1 MSAQHCDPLQA
12 VEMHSELRSL
22 QSVAIHWGTWPLAD
36 EPYHAPSQELK
47 AALDEKGLSFDKDF
61 VCLRHGETL
70 KLGAATEASEN
81 FKKLL
86 SKEK

>member
-1 MSAQHCDPLQA
+1 
-12 VEMHSELRSL
+12 MHAELRSA

-36 EPYHAPSQELK
+36 EPYHAPCQELK

-70 KLGAATEASEN
+70 RLGESTEATKH
-81 FKKLL
+81 FDRLL
-86 SKEK
+86 SKSKK